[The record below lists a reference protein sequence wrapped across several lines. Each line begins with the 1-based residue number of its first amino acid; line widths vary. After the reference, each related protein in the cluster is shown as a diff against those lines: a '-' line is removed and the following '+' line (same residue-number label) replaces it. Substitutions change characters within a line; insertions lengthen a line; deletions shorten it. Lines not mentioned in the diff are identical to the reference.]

1 MYALLYD
8 EIIDLEILPLK
19 GDRMMISR
27 ITSDPNICGGEPCIA
42 STRIPVHIILS
53 HLAAGDSIETLL
65 EEFPHIERVDI
76 ESCLEYAAFLCTE
89 KAIAR

>member
-1 MYALLYD
+1 MNYCMMKF
-8 EIIDLEILPLK
+8 IDLGILPLM
-19 GDRMMISR
+19 GGRMMISR
-27 ITSDPNICGGEPCIA
+27 IISDPNICGGEPCIA

-65 EEFPHIERVDI
+65 EEFPHIERADI